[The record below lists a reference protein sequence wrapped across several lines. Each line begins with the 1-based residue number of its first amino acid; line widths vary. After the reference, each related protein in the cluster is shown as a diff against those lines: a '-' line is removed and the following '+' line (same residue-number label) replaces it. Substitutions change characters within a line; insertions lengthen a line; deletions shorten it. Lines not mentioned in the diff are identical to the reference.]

1 MKKFHSL
8 FHLFLLIIFTVLGI
22 CFGFIDTTIGNIYK
36 SSINAQW
43 SEDKSH
49 FWYRNDLAKGYRE
62 FVLVDMT
69 KGMRRLAFDHKKLAD
84 SLSKF
89 SQNQVEAGIAFELRL
104 APITRPASWVVF
116 MPRALRPERKTSKP

>member
-89 SQNQVEAGIAFELRL
+89 CQNQVEAGIAFLLVVLYSGNSKKPQLFCELLTWKFRL
-104 APITRPASWVVF
+104 PLF
-116 MPRALRPERKTSKP
+116 